1 MNETS
6 EVDKLRLPPSGLTD
20 EILPVHEKIPAAQ
33 AGERFQGETQ
43 TLQGTERIYA
53 FADQVKKDGNGAE
66 EQKKEELLETW
77 VTFSLANEIFG
88 LPVHNVKEILRAGTI
103 TRVPHAPHPVR
114 GVTNMRGRVLPVVD
128 LRLRLGIRETEVSH
142 LSRVLVVESQGR
154 LIGLLV
160 DSVRQVIRIN
170 RKAVQQPPPDV
181 ITNQSDYIIGVYHL
195 QEALVILLDV
205 DKVLMIKDSL
215 QQMAAAGTR

>member
-6 EVDKLRLPPSGLTD
+6 EKDKLRLPPSGLTD
-20 EILPVHEKIPAAQ
+20 EILPENEKSLATES
-33 AGERFQGETQ
+33 GEGVQGET
-43 TLQGTERIYA
+43 LKGTERIYA
-53 FADQVKKDGNGAE
+53 FADQVKKDGNGGE
-66 EQKKEELLETW
+66 EQKKEEQLETW
-77 VTFSLANEIFG
+77 VTFSLANENFG
-88 LPVHNVKEILRAGTI
+88 LPVQNVREILRAGTI
-103 TRVPHAPHPVR
+103 TRVPHAPDPVR

-128 LRLRLGIRETEVSH
+128 LRLRLGIKEAEVGH
-142 LSRVLVVESQGR
+142 LSRVLVVESLGR

-170 RKAVQQPPPDV
+170 RKAVQPPPPDV
-181 ITNQSDYIIGVYHL
+181 MTNQSDYILGVYHL

-205 DKVLMIKDSL
+205 DKVLTIKDSL